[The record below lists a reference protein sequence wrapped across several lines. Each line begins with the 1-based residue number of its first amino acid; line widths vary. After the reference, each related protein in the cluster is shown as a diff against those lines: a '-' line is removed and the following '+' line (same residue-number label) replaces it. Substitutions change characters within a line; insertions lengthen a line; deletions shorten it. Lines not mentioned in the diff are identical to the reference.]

1 MFTRMPSVHCGI
13 MKLPQY
19 SEKDW
24 FYTNKQNYDNA
35 NRRCS
40 LAKVYIEECNRA
52 CDELHERAIRDNQ
65 HIGRTYEERIKEINF
80 WKNEADNRVGR
91 LQVCINRLLE
101 FKDRLRNA
109 LAHYSPLLTT
119 VSQCLLLRTDRQGIE
134 RVDDKPQQML
144 QKGLVYFQELIKS
157 LEFMLNNVME
167 QIRLDRNA
175 VFRLN
180 QDLNDKY
187 AALDIDMITENISLP
202 KPPLELQP
210 GFCPEPRTITIDDWL
225 GFCKHNIK
233 RAEEQE
239 EISQKLYTKAEKIL
253 NECYRD
259 FHKQY
264 NLIIESME
272 DRIEQIRQAK
282 TVLENHLAKVIKRIE
297 NINEPILRIQESIDL
312 KLSGLSQSQIRLNA
326 RRYRPHAEL
335 CRDKVELELEREII
349 HLDDSVQQLQTR
361 MKWAKNML
369 RSLHSVR
376 LSIEDDIRKKSHTIY
391 VDEVQCL
398 PLMEKINV
406 IPF

>member
-119 VSQCLLLRTDRQGIE
+119 VSQCLLL
-134 RVDDKPQQML
+134 
-144 QKGLVYFQELIKS
+144 
-157 LEFMLNNVME
+157 
-167 QIRLDRNA
+167 RLDRNA